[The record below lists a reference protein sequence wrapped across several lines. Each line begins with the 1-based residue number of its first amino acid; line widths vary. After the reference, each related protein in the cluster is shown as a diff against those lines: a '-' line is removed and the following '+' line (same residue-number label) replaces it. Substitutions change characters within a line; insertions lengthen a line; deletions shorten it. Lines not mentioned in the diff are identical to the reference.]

1 MVKGE
6 IIMGEQIVVNSDKSL
21 GTFMSRV
28 AELHSSSGWVT
39 YTWVTGKKRTNNQNA
54 AMWKYFGHV
63 AEGLNRIGMS
73 CYISSPMF
81 KSDIEVEWNKE
92 LVSQMWLTVQE
103 AVAPGTGDSTR
114 MCPKDKVSK
123 IYDIINRKLID
134 LTNGQVNE
142 QFPSILDYPEKASKN
157 G

>member
-6 IIMGEQIVVNSDKSL
+6 IIMGEQVTVNSDKSL
-21 GTFMSRV
+21 GTFMARV
-28 AELHSSSGWVT
+28 AELHASSGWVT
-39 YTWVTGKKRTNNQNA
+39 YSWATGRTRSNNQNS

-63 AEGLNRIGMS
+63 AEGLNRIEIP

-81 KSDIEVEWNKE
+81 KTGIEVEWTKD
-92 LVSQMWLTVQE
+92 LVSKMWLAVQE

-114 MCPKDKVSK
+114 KCPKDKVSS
-123 IYDIINRKLID
+123 IYDIINRKLVD

-142 QFPSILDYPEKASKN
+142 PFPAILDYPEKATKH